1 VPQRLFPCGPH
12 LLRHGS
18 DAGPAR
24 RDPAPCRTPLL
35 PGSDTVAFTGIDSM
49 QKRICGRHKHGAAF
63 RPIKI
68 YMRDSGRH
76 A

>member
-1 VPQRLFPCGPH
+1 
-12 LLRHGS
+12 
-18 DAGPAR
+18 
-24 RDPAPCRTPLL
+24 
-35 PGSDTVAFTGIDSM
+35 VAFTGIDSM